1 MNNLRKNDVDS
12 QVKFTLKNM
21 KRAKLRSP
29 VIDVTVKKDSL
40 LVYVL
45 NFFCPNDNANQ
56 EITAT
61 VYERDNCG
69 AG

>member
-1 MNNLRKNDVDS
+1 
-12 QVKFTLKNM
+12 M

-29 VIDVTVKKDSL
+29 VIDVTVKKDGL

-56 EITAT
+56 EKNSD
-61 VYERDNCG
+61 RLRKGQLRC
-69 AG
+69 